1 MADIQVERVGGELKR
16 FGVTGQSASFEVVSP
31 FEPSGDQPEAI
42 ASLVKGVEDG
52 DRYQVLLGVTGSG
65 KTFTMAKTIE
75 ALGKP
80 TLVMAPNKTL
90 AAQLAS
96 ELKEFFPHNAVVYF
110 VSYYDYY
117 QPEAYVPQSD
127 TYIEKDSSIN
137 EEVEMLRH
145 QATASLL
152 SRRDVIVVA
161 SVSCI
166 YGIGSPEDYAGLA
179 PNVDKKAPLER
190 DEFIHALIDIQYD
203 RNDYDLA
210 RGTFRVRGD
219 VVDVYPPY
227 AEHPLRFE
235 FFGDEVE
242 LIAEIDEVTGELLR
256 EYDAIP
262 VWPASHYVTEKPKV
276 TAALKT
282 IEEECE
288 QRVAELKAEDKL
300 LEAQRLQQRTDYDLE
315 MLETM
320 GYCNGIENYSRHL
333 DGRKPG
339 EPPFT
344 LIDYFPKDMLC
355 IIDESHVTVPQ
366 IRGMHE
372 GDRSRKVTLVEH
384 GFRLPSALDNRP
396 LRFDEFEARIP
407 QFIYVSATPGDYE
420 LRVSQ
425 NDVEQ
430 IIRPTGL
437 LDPKIDVRP
446 VRGQIDDLLD
456 EIRERVARHE
466 RVLVTTLTKRMAEDL
481 TDHLLDADIKVNY
494 MHSDTATLDR
504 VEILRDL
511 RTGKIDVLV
520 GINLLREGLDLPEV
534 SLVAILDADKE
545 GFLRNRRSLIQ
556 TIGRAA
562 RNADGKVIM
571 YAGTV
576 TESMREAIDET
587 NRRRGIQ
594 MAFNE
599 EHGIEPKTVRKA
611 INDISSFIA
620 EASETVG
627 EKNRS
632 RGDSLGHG
640 AFFTPAGAE
649 GDGAVPDGGASTGER
664 LAKELADLPKDEL
677 ARIVATMED
686 DMRSA
691 SEAMDFEEAA
701 RLRDAIVHLKAMV
714 EGTTEDEVISA
725 LRRDARKGSTFA
737 SGRKR
742 TGVRARTKH

>member
-1 MADIQVERVGGELKR
+1 MADFEVERVGGELRR
-16 FGVTGQSASFEVVSP
+16 FGISGEDARFEVVSP

-42 ASLVKGVEDG
+42 ASLVNGVEQG
-52 DRYQVLLGVTGSG
+52 DRFQVLLGVTGSG

-179 PNVDKKAPLER
+179 PNVDKKNPLER

-203 RNDYDLA
+203 RNDYDLS
-210 RGTFRVRGD
+210 RGCFRVRGD

-276 TAALKT
+276 TAALRS

-288 QRVAELKAEDKL
+288 RRVSELKAADKL

-320 GYCNGIENYSRHL
+320 GFCTGIENYSRYL

-425 NDVEQ
+425 NNVEQ

-437 LDPKIDVRP
+437 LDPKIEVRP

-456 EIRERVARHE
+456 EIRVRTARHE

-481 TDHLLDADIKVNY
+481 TDYLLDAGIKVNY

-511 RTGKIDVLV
+511 RQGKIDVLV

-562 RNADGKVIM
+562 RNAEGEVVM
-571 YAGTV
+571 YADTV
-576 TESMREAIDET
+576 TDSMREAIDET
-587 NRRRGIQ
+587 MRRRTIQ

-599 EHGIEPKTVRKA
+599 AHGIQPKTVHKA
-611 INDISSFIA
+611 INDISSFIS
-620 EASETVG
+620 EAAETVG
-627 EKNRS
+627 KKGRS
-632 RGDSLGHG
+632 RGDTLGHG
-640 AFFTPAGAE
+640 EFFTPAGE
-649 GDGAVPDGGASTGER
+649 GADAAPGAAASTGQL
-664 LAKELADLPKDEL
+664 LAEELSSLPADEL
-677 ARIVATMED
+677 ARVITQMED

-701 RLRDAIVHLKAMV
+701 RLRDALVHLKAHV
-714 EGTTEDEVISA
+714 EDASEDEIIER
-725 LRRDARKGSTFA
+725 LRRDARKGSAFGG
-737 SGRKR
+737 GRKR
-742 TGVRARTKH
+742 TGARYGKRR